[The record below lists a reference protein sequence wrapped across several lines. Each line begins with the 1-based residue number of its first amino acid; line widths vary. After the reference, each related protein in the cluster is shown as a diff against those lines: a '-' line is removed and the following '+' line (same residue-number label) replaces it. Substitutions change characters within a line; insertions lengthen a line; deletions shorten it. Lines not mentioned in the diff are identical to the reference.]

1 MALWRL
7 TREAVHGGGGHV
19 VEHERRR
26 VVPLIRR
33 SEVLDFLRPAQDAA
47 VVQSRF
53 RVPFA
58 LSKTETR
65 RINAFDQRYMA
76 RWMLRF
82 IPREGGRDLGCAASC
97 VLQCKLCNRS
107 APRHLQR
114 RNQHQ
119 NQPSVSQAKAASC
132 TQDRSSGGCVQY

>member
-1 MALWRL
+1 VNETKQIKDMALWRL

-76 RWMLRF
+76 RWMQRF
-82 IPREGGRDLGCAASC
+82 IPREGGRDLGCERRVYFCVSFVIVAHPVSC
-97 VLQCKLCNRS
+97 RDESTSKSTKR
-107 APRHLQR
+107 
-114 RNQHQ
+114 
-119 NQPSVSQAKAASC
+119 
-132 TQDRSSGGCVQY
+132 